1 MFAATT
7 IRSAIEMLAP
17 TSSISVNIRDLAP
30 DDRGVEEALVLH
42 AEALLGLVLL
52 PLARLPRGRH
62 RLERGRG
69 DGVVR
74 DAAMFQTSAS
84 QLKTCTLPL

>member
-1 MFAATT
+1 MYAAST
-7 IRSAIEMLAP
+7 IRSATETAP

-62 RLERGRG
+62 CLERGRG

-84 QLKTCTLPL
+84 QLKTRTLPL